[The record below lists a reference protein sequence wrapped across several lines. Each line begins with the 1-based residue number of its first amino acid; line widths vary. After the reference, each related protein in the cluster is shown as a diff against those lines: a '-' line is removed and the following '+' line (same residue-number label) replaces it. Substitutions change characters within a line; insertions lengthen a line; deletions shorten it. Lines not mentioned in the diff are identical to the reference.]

1 MTIVDVRIVPLANG
15 FSLDT
20 YVFMGLDNR
29 IEVDDALLNQ
39 ITLDLEK
46 VVGKRGQPAT
56 QVTRPTPR
64 QVRMFTTKTRV
75 NFDQDITNHRT
86 IMELIANDRPGLLST
101 VGKIFVEFDVYIE
114 NAKIVTVG
122 ERAED
127 VFYLTDLHGSPLSEK
142 SCKSV
147 RDKLIQSLDN
157 QI

>member
-1 MTIVDVRIVPLANG
+1 MMIGDIVGKPGRRAVRNLLP
-15 FSLDT
+15 
-20 YVFMGLDNR
+20 GLKNEYG
-29 IEVDDALLNQ
+29 IEVDNTRLDQ
-39 ITLDLEK
+39 IRLELEK
-46 VVGKRGQPAT
+46 ILDKSGQPVT

-86 IMELIANDRPGLLST
+86 IMELIANDRPRLLST
-101 VGKIFVEFDVYIE
+101 VGRIFVEFDVYIE